1 MSRPEQ
7 RDDDARLTDNA
18 LHDRAERRSLT
29 ILRPAH
35 DFDWGTFLSR
45 FGLIW
50 AWMIEIVIFSVLKPD
65 LFPTTSTFANIFS
78 SQAVLVI
85 LTIAFLPPLIA
96 GELDLSAASV
106 LGLSHIVFGVL
117 NANEGFATWAAAVVA
132 IGVGLGVGFFNAALV
147 VVLGIDSIVATLG
160 MGTLLA
166 GISLGI
172 ESLPVAG
179 ISDSFSNGVRHS
191 VAGLQVLF
199 YIAVGISIVA
209 WFVLSQTPVGR
220 RLYFVGAGRA
230 VARLSGVRV
239 ERLVGGSF
247 VTGGVLAAVAG
258 VLLAGELGSADP
270 TIGPTYLL
278 PALSAAFL
286 GATAITPGR
295 FNVWG
300 AFVAVYFLI
309 TGITG
314 LELLGLSGWIP
325 QVFYGGSL
333 VVAVALSKFAGLL
346 GAGRRRRQA

>member
-1 MSRPEQ
+1 VSDEAVDQPLEP
-7 RDDDARLTDNA
+7 
-18 LHDRAERRSLT
+18 RRSSV
-29 ILRPAH
+29 RRAM
-35 DFDWGTFLSR
+35 DVDWAGFVSR

-50 AWMIEIVIFSVLKPD
+50 AWMIEIVIFSALKPD
-65 LFPTTSTFANIFS
+65 LFPTTGTFENIFS

-106 LGLSHIVFGVL
+106 LGLAHIVFGVL
-117 NANEGFATWAAAVVA
+117 NAGHGVAAWAAALVA
-132 IGVGLGVGFFNAALV
+132 LAVGLGVGLVNAFLV

-166 GISLGI
+166 GVSLGI

-179 ISDSFSNGVRHS
+179 ISNAFASGVRHT
-191 VAGLQVLF
+191 VGGLQVLF
-199 YIAVGISIVA
+199 YIALALSLVA

-247 VTGGVLAAVAG
+247 VVASILAALAG
-258 VLLAGELGSADP
+258 ILLAGELGSADP

-278 PALSAAFL
+278 PGLSAAFL

-300 AFVAVYFLI
+300 AFAAVYFLI

-314 LELLGLSGWIP
+314 LELVGLSGWIP

-333 VVAVALSKFAGLL
+333 VVAVGLSKFAGLV
-346 GAGRRRRQA
+346 GAGRLRSQT